1 MGVPVTFI
9 DKYNPEKFVIS
20 GRVRYKING
29 KNKFVRLM
37 ER

>member
-1 MGVPVTFI
+1 MGVHATFI

-20 GRVRYKING
+20 GRVRYKLNG